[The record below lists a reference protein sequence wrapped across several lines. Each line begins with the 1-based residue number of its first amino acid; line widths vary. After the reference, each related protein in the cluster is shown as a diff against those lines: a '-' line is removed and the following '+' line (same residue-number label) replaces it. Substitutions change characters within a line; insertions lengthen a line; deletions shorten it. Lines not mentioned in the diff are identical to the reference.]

1 MRDARRSRLQKTSDI
16 QSDALAAPA
25 IGDLA
30 TVIDRFETPLLR
42 YVGQIL
48 GVDSG
53 DVEEVVED
61 TFLRFHRQVAKH
73 GPKSVSNIAG
83 WLFRVAHNLARDVG
97 RRRKRR
103 KKLQDDVMADP
114 TIQTIGTT
122 GTTAPGADMARR
134 EACDLAMAELHR
146 LYAVEQRILLLKII
160 QGLTL
165 REIGQVMGMRLSTVH
180 YRLNR
185 GLRNLS
191 TRLDKLGVVR

>member
-1 MRDARRSRLQKTSDI
+1 MRDSRRSRLQKPTRPQGDKPT
-16 QSDALAAPA
+16 APA
-25 IGDLA
+25 ESDLA
-30 TVIDRFETPLLR
+30 VVIDRFQTPLLR

-61 TFLRFHRQVAKH
+61 TFLRFHRQITKQ
-73 GPKSVSNIAG
+73 GPNSVTNVAG

-103 KKLQDDVMADP
+103 RKLQDDVMADP
-114 TIQTIGTT
+114 TVQTVGTT
-122 GTTAPGADMARR
+122 TTPGADLARR
-134 EACDLAMAELHR
+134 EACDVAMAELHR
-146 LYAVEQRILLLKII
+146 LADVEQRILLLKII

-165 REIGQVMGMRLSTVH
+165 REISQVMGMRLSTVH
-180 YRLNR
+180 YRLNQ

-191 TRLDKLGVVR
+191 IRLDELGVV